1 MPTWTQSR
9 DVIELTTDEDKLLT
23 ADFTNIIYGDDLASV
38 VRVEE
43 TTDIGLVLGTGTINT
58 SGTVSVDGQT
68 IAQDSCVQFMCDCTA
83 ADAGEGV
90 IRVVVRTDDGNQHSL
105 DCRVRVYA

>member
-1 MPTWTQSR
+1 MPNWTESR

-23 ADFTNIIYGDDLASV
+23 ADFTNVIYGDTLSSV
-38 VRVEE
+38 VSVAE
-43 TTDIGLVLGTGTINT
+43 TTSLGLAVGAGAINT
-58 SGTVSVDGQT
+58 SGSVSVDGQT
-68 IAQDSCVQFMCDCTA
+68 IAQSKCVQFMCDCAA

-90 IRVVVRTDDGNQHSL
+90 IRVVVDTTAGNRHSL